1 MTADEL
7 ARQLGAGALVAP
19 LGASSVL
26 NLCDRIVGERCRR
39 EHRFGWLRAP
49 GDDPEAW
56 IAVDGYYPGNRL
68 VVLYR
73 ERPKPHDKLCAELIP
88 QHGLRLLILAAT
100 ELGAGREHAELTLR
114 RLIESLG
121 PAPVRTREHGLPRR
135 AAVDESGTPG
145 DAVARAVASL
155 AAPRPPT
162 PPQTRRVG
170 QSYAAAAE
178 RAARYIAA
186 HKFAAVRPAPGTR
199 MADRARSAAGT
210 RELPIERAKRV
221 ARAAREASQATP
233 PGRADGT
240 LAVPVGLVLA
250 ALLGV
255 EVYLGVTQ
263 VGLGRGLLLLAFGL
277 ALDACARA
285 LGTIAASKAGAQ
297 AWAWASALGGSPVV
311 AGFALF
317 RRSGPVEI
325 DPAPLAGLIALLAMG
340 ILVVAGVTAAFG
352 I

>member
-1 MTADEL
+1 
-7 ARQLGAGALVAP
+7 
-19 LGASSVL
+19 
-26 NLCDRIVGERCRR
+26 
-39 EHRFGWLRAP
+39 
-49 GDDPEAW
+49 
-56 IAVDGYYPGNRL
+56 
-68 VVLYR
+68 
-73 ERPKPHDKLCAELIP
+73 
-88 QHGLRLLILAAT
+88 
-100 ELGAGREHAELTLR
+100 
-114 RLIESLG
+114 
-121 PAPVRTREHGLPRR
+121 
-135 AAVDESGTPG
+135 VDESGTLG
-145 DAVARAVASL
+145 EAVAPAVASL
-155 AAPRPPT
+155 AAPKPPT
-162 PPQTRRVG
+162 PPPTRRVG

-178 RAARYIAA
+178 RAARYVAA
-186 HKFAAVRPAPGTR
+186 HKFEAARPAPGTR
-199 MADRARSAAGT
+199 MANRAQSAARA

-221 ARAAREASQATP
+221 ARTTREASQATP
-233 PGRADGT
+233 RDRAEGT
-240 LAVPVGLVLA
+240 LAVPVGLVLV
-250 ALLGV
+250 ALIGV

-263 VGLGRGLLLLAFGL
+263 VGLGRGLLLFAFGL